1 MPIGFRSPFFFRR
14 DTSNARLTNQD
25 IERAVSN
32 AFNQAFFWGSYGTD
46 ALDDDQNVKRYIDLA
61 YNINPDVY
69 SVVNQIANK
78 LNSVPYYI
86 KDVKDQ
92 KSFNKLQK
100 LNNTSKFNYSI
111 PQAFKAYKFQT
122 QAMSEDSLPM
132 PLENPN
138 SFQTWGEFFKL
149 SETFLQTNGTVYW
162 YFERPELR
170 ENADPTAVYVL
181 PSHLMEI
188 VLKNK
193 IEIIGNENPID
204 YYQLREGYQYVKFP
218 VENVI
223 TIKYPNPNY
232 DQNGSSLYGMSPLR
246 AAWKNITATNK
257 GLDLAVN
264 NLKSGGAFGLIHAK
278 DGQTNFTEE
287 QGMSLKERL
296 KEMDASTEDLGRIA
310 GVSAAIG
317 FTRISLTTDELKPF
331 DYFSFN
337 LKMVCNVLGWDDK
350 LMNNAEAS
358 TYNNLKIAEKRVVTN
373 KIVSDIKLF
382 ESGFNR
388 FLQLFSQYKNS
399 VIYWNPSE
407 LPEMQQDYNTMVEWI
422 QKAVDTSLITR
433 EEGRLAM
440 GLTPSED
447 ANMEVFTVK
456 GNDIMSLADAL
467 MVEDDF
473 NDSRSI

>member
-1 MPIGFRSPFFFRR
+1 MPIGIRNPFFFRN
-14 DTSNARLTNQD
+14 TNRLSEQD

-32 AFNQAFFWGSYGTD
+32 AFNQAFLWGSYGTD

-69 SVVNQIANK
+69 SVVNQIASK
-78 LNSVPYYI
+78 FNSVPYSI
-86 KDVKDQ
+86 KKVQDK
-92 KSFNKLQK
+92 KSYKKLKQ
-100 LNNTSKFNYSI
+100 LNNTSRFNYTI
-111 PQAFKAYKFQT
+111 PQTFKAYKFQT
-122 QAMSEDSLPM
+122 DAMDEDSLPM
-132 PLENPN
+132 PLEMPNP
-138 SFQTWGEFFKL
+138 FQTWGEFFKL

-162 YFERPELR
+162 YYEKPLLR
-170 ENADPTAVYVL
+170 ENADPTAIYVL

-193 IEIIGNENPID
+193 TEIIGSENPID

-223 TIKYPNPNY
+223 MIKYPNPNY
-232 DQNGSSLYGMSPLR
+232 DQNGSSLYGQSPLR

-264 NLKSGGAFGLIHAK
+264 NLKSGGAFGLLHPK
-278 DGQTNFTEE
+278 DGNTDFTDS
-287 QGMSLKERL
+287 QAKSIKSRL
-296 KEMDASTEDLGRIA
+296 KEMDASSEDLGRIA

-331 DYFSFN
+331 DYFSYN

-358 TYNNLKIAEKRVVTN
+358 TYDNLKIAEKRVVTN

-382 ESGFNR
+382 EEAINNY
-388 FLQLFSQYKNS
+388 LLPLFKGYENT

-407 LPEMQQDYNTMVEWI
+407 LPEMQQDYNTMVQWI
-422 QKAVDTSLITR
+422 EKAVNTSLITR
-433 EEGRLAM
+433 EEGRCAM
-440 GLTPSED
+440 GLTPSENKD
-447 ANMEVFTVK
+447 MEIFTVK
-456 GNDIMSLADAL
+456 GNDIMTLNDAL
-467 MVEDDF
+467 LPQPGLTL
-473 NDSRSI
+473 

>member
-1 MPIGFRSPFFFRR
+1 MPIALRNPFYFRNNRK
-14 DTSNARLTNQD
+14 LTQED
-25 IERAVSN
+25 IQNAVSN
-32 AFNQAFFWGSYGTD
+32 AFNQAFLWGSYGTD

-78 LNSVPYYI
+78 FNSVPYYI
-86 KDVKDQ
+86 KEIENK
-92 KSFNKLQK
+92 KSYLKLKQ
-100 LNNTSKFNYSI
+100 LNNTSRFSYSI

-122 QAMSEDSLPM
+122 EAMAEDSLPM

-138 SFQTWGEFFKL
+138 PFQTWGEFFKL

-162 YFERPELR
+162 YYEKPLLR
-170 ENADPTAVYVL
+170 ENADPTAIYVL

-193 IEIIGNENPID
+193 TEIIGSENPID

-223 TIKYPNPNY
+223 MIKYPNPNY
-232 DQNGSSLYGMSPLR
+232 DQNGSSLYGQSPLR

-278 DGQTNFTEE
+278 DGNTNFTED
-287 QGMSLKERL
+287 QGKSIKERL

-331 DYFSFN
+331 DYFSYN

-350 LMNNAEAS
+350 LMNSDAALTE
-358 TYNNLKIAEKRVVTN
+358 NNLEIAQKRVVSN

-382 ESGFNR
+382 EEAFNKSI
-388 FLQLFSQYKNS
+388 LPLFSGYENT

-407 LPEMQQDYNTMVEWI
+407 LPEMQQDYNTMVDWI
-422 QKAVDTSLITR
+422 QKAVNTGLITR
-433 EEGRLAM
+433 NQGLSAM
-440 GLTPSED
+440 GIPVND
-447 ANMEVFTVK
+447 NGNMDIITVK
-456 GNDIMSLADAL
+456 GNDIMTLEDAL
-467 MVEDDF
+467 LPQPGLTL
-473 NDSRSI
+473 